1 MDCPV
6 YDPDEEHDSLVPNA
20 KGTYGPRLENAN
32 RMCGDVRTLPAVSA
46 ERKEMLMCEEA
57 QNCVVE
63 S

>member
-20 KGTYGPRLENAN
+20 KGTYGPRLENAI
-32 RMCGDVRTLPAVSA
+32 RMCGDVRTLPGVGA